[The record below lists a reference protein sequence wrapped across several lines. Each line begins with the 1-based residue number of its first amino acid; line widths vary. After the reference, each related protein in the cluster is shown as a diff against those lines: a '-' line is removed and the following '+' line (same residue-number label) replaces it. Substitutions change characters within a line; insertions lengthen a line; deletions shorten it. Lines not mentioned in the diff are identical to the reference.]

1 MKAALAAGGIARQAL
16 LLPEVVELDEVAAE
30 RLADAA
36 EVLAEAGLV
45 LEAFGRGAVVVR
57 EVPAL
62 LGPADVRGIVRDLAD
77 EMADQGTAEGLRDR
91 LDAPLATRAC
101 PGRVRSGRRMG
112 RSEEGRGGHEGFG
125 GGST

>member
-62 LGPADVRGIVRDLAD
+62 LGQADVRGLVRDLAD
-77 EMADQGTAEGLRDR
+77 ELADQGTVEGLRDR
-91 LDAPLATRAC
+91 LDALLATDR
-101 PGRVRSGRRMG
+101 RSGVEGKSVSVRVDLGGRR
-112 RSEEGRGGHEGFG
+112 
-125 GGST
+125 TIKK

>member
-62 LGPADVRGIVRDLAD
+62 LGQADVRGIVRDLAD
-77 EMADQGTAEGLRDR
+77 ELADQGTAEGLRAR
-91 LDAPLATRAC
+91 LDAPLATMAC
-101 PGRVRSGRRMG
+101 HGRTDERRVGEECVSPCRSRWPP
-112 RSEEGRGGHEGFG
+112 EHY
-125 GGST
+125 